1 MMADPAFTLSPEPVD
16 TAPGWPTFGEAGV
29 LGLNISPLIERYRK
43 EGQDLR
49 QETIKFI
56 RHAVTQG
63 FGILLVPH
71 VDPVAARPESGDA
84 AYMTKML
91 DELGDL
97 GRAVTIMPSTFNASQ
112 IKGVIANLRFISEEH
127 TSELQSLMRTSYDV
141 ICSKQ

>member
-16 TAPGWPTFGEAGV
+16 TAPFWPTFGEAGV

-63 FGILLVPH
+63 FGILLVPT
-71 VDPVAARPESGDA
+71 VDPVAARPERGDA
-84 AYMTKML
+84 ASKTKML

-97 GRAVTIMPSTFNASQ
+97 GRAVPIMQSTLHASQ
-112 IKGVIANLRFISEEH
+112 QTGVTDRK
-127 TSELQSLMRTSYDV
+127 R
-141 ICSKQ
+141 K

>member
-1 MMADPAFTLSPEPVD
+1 MMAEAAFTLSPEHVVA
-16 TAPGWPTFGEAGV
+16 APCGPTVGEAGV

-97 GRAVTIMPSTFNASQ
+97 GHAVKIGRAQ
-112 IKGVIANLRFISEEH
+112 L
-127 TSELQSLMRTSYDV
+127 
-141 ICSKQ
+141 

>member
-49 QETIKFI
+49 PETIKFI

-91 DELGDL
+91 DEHGDL
-97 GRAVTIMPSTFNASQ
+97 GRAVTIT
-112 IKGVIANLRFISEEH
+112 RSEEH
-127 TSELQSLMRTSYDV
+127 ASDLQSLMRNSQAV
-141 ICSKQ
+141 CCLKKQK

>member
-1 MMADPAFTLSPEPVD
+1 M
-16 TAPGWPTFGEAGV
+16 
-29 LGLNISPLIERYRK
+29 SPLIERYRK

-112 IKGVIANLRFISEEH
+112 IKGVIANLRFFIGARTH
-127 TSELQSLMRTSYDV
+127 ATIAGIDRTSTRLN
-141 ICSKQ
+141 SSH